1 MRKTHT
7 SSLCPCGVEIGGK
20 GGAEKKIRPFKRS
33 CLGLTALRVDCLL
46 CSVHGEKKTRGDLTA
61 LGF

>member
-7 SSLCPCGVEIGGK
+7 SSSCPGGVESGGK
-20 GGAEKKIRPFKRS
+20 GGAEKKIRPFNRS
-33 CLGLTALRVDCLL
+33 CLGLTGLRVDCLL